1 MKRTTVTALL
11 LCAAV
16 ACYAA
21 EPPASNTS
29 TARRKATRTKS
40 RTEKPTAAK
49 TATEL
54 APIVDYRPRYVQT
67 DFDGS
72 TVSFLDTATGRV
84 VFGQRFSSG
93 IDTWRAYDLNKIAK
107 KKGMFPLSLDKTYE
121 NRLVNQRYEM
131 SAVGPTVIFLDTLTG
146 RVWTCRHSKGLLDTW
161 KCYDTQELMKIER

>member
-1 MKRTTVTALL
+1 MKRTTVMALL

-16 ACYAA
+16 ACHAA
-21 EPPASNTS
+21 EPPALKTS
-29 TARRKATRTKS
+29 TAKRTTARTKS
-40 RTEKPTAAK
+40 KARKTTVARTP
-49 TATEL
+49 TEL
-54 APIVDYRPRYVQT
+54 APIVDYRPRYVQI

-107 KKGMFPLSLDKTYE
+107 KKGMFPLSLDKSYE
-121 NRLVNQRYEM
+121 NRLVNQRYTM
-131 SAVGPTVIFLDTLTG
+131 STVGPNVIFLDTLTG